1 MWKPHVSV
9 TGLFLQTP
17 HLLPSLIFLSFTD
30 AHLQCGHMKVL
41 MAQCLWCIT
50 SLSDGM
56 TLPHVGQRSWPAGTD
71 GPPSASSDDDNND
84 DKESGLV
91 EVGVVFGKW
100 GASLNFWPPGDFP
113 TPNNRSKWTKWST
126 LGYEMIVITLT
137 RSIHNTHRV
146 MKCKPCIDYLHS
158 IEQSPNTIRCTYLQI

>member
-1 MWKPHVSV
+1 MYSSPQAHTSRSWAMYLC
-9 TGLFLQTP
+9 LFSAT
-17 HLLPSLIFLSFTD
+17 FGR
-30 AHLQCGHMKVL
+30 AALQCGHMKVL

-100 GASLNFWPPGDFP
+100 GASLNF
-113 TPNNRSKWTKWST
+113 
-126 LGYEMIVITLT
+126 
-137 RSIHNTHRV
+137 
-146 MKCKPCIDYLHS
+146 
-158 IEQSPNTIRCTYLQI
+158 